1 MTSAY
6 EPVLPDPWAPPHD
19 PPPVR
24 AKTNPWHLVLAAAAG
39 AALVGALWVGL
50 DLADSGTPIGPP
62 GTSGTAGEAFDLRGT
77 FTLNSGGYGYSTCGG
92 SGGYSDITTGTTVT
106 VYNAAGT
113 VLSQGALGTGRP
125 DGGGS
130 CVFTLSA
137 PNVPA
142 GEKFYLVEVSHRGRI
157 MVQPDDARNGNVALS
172 LGS

>member
-1 MTSAY
+1 MTSAF
-6 EPVLPDPWAPPHD
+6 EPVLPDPWAPPPAS
-19 PPPVR
+19 PPAR

-50 DLADSGTPIGPP
+50 DLADSGAPISTP
-62 GTSGTAGEAFDLRGT
+62 GTSAEAFDLRGT

-125 DGGGS
+125 NGAGS